1 MCHAKKGDRKEWG
14 EEKAEA
20 EQHLGKGRT
29 HLGPGSQ
36 ADWSVSVP

>member
-1 MCHAKKGDRKEWG
+1 MCHPEKGERKEWG

-29 HLGPGSQ
+29 RMGEREAG
-36 ADWSVSVP
+36 